1 MKYISFN
8 IPKCFLYLILI
19 AITRTITDYIR
30 NYGKRY
36 FNFAIFRLFLMFTG
50 YLSVIVFYLIQK
62 KILNKQFNE
71 NNYSLILEETNII
84 NERYKYLKFFL
95 FFITLLTFLSK
106 LNWSSILYNYKMLKV
121 DQIFIQ
127 LLGDLVLFSSYIFA
141 EKYLLEMNTYRHHYL
156 AIGLNILSFIIITIY
171 FIFKIQWRYFT
182 FIPFICV
189 ILITFESKFIES
201 IAYTIPKKLNHDY
214 FINMNYILIIEGII
228 GIIFCFIFD
237 FIYSNIF
244 QYDINFYTRI
254 YNLVDNKSEFVIL
267 VISYLIFICILNILM
282 FKVIE
287 ETKPSY
293 LAISSGFTNLF
304 IQISHYIQNKFFKQK
319 FQNELNT
326 ITIIFNF
333 FLFLSF
339 CIFSEF
345 ISLHFLGLDK
355 YTNEEISNRGKKD
368 TISFIND
375 ILPED
380 QESELGIS

>member
-19 AITRTITDYIR
+19 AITRTITDSIR
-30 NYGKRY
+30 YYGERY
-36 FNFAIFRLFLMFTG
+36 FKFAIFRLFLMFTG
-50 YLSVIVFYLIQK
+50 YLSVIAFYLIQK

-71 NNYSLILEETNII
+71 NNYSLISEETNII
-84 NERYKYLKFFL
+84 NKKYKYLKFLLYFV
-95 FFITLLTFLSK
+95 TLLTFFCE
-106 LNWSSILYNYKMLKV
+106 LNWSSLFYNYEMLKV
-121 DQIFIQ
+121 NEIFIR

-171 FIFKIQWRYFT
+171 FIFKIQWDYST
-182 FIPFICV
+182 LIPFICV

-228 GIIFCFIFD
+228 GIFYCFIFD

-244 QYDINFYTRI
+244 KYDINFYTRI
-254 YNLVDNKSEFVIL
+254 YNLIDNKSEFVIMI
-267 VISYLIFICILNILM
+267 ISYLIFICILNILI

-355 YTNEEISNRGKKD
+355 YTNEEISDRDKKD
-368 TISFIND
+368 TLAFIHD
-375 ILPED
+375 FLLEKEYI
-380 QESELGIS
+380 EL

>member
-1 MKYISFN
+1 MKYISFHL
-8 IPKCFLYLILI
+8 PKCFLYLILI

-30 NYGKRY
+30 HYGERY
-36 FNFAIFRLFLMFTG
+36 FKFAIFRLFLMFTG
-50 YLSVIVFYLIQK
+50 YLFAIVFYLIQK

-71 NNYSLILEETNII
+71 NNYSLISEETNII
-84 NERYKYLKFFL
+84 NKKYKYLQFLL
-95 FFITLLTFLSK
+95 FFITLLTFFCE
-106 LNWSSILYNYKMLKV
+106 LNWSSMLYNYEMLKV
-121 DQIFIQ
+121 NEIFIR

-171 FIFKIQWRYFT
+171 FIFKIQWDYST
-182 FIPFICV
+182 LIPFICV

-228 GIIFCFIFD
+228 GIFYCFIFD

-244 QYDINFYTRI
+244 KSDINFYTRI
-254 YNLVDNKSEFVIL
+254 YNLIDNKNEFVIMI
-267 VISYLIFICILNILM
+267 ISYLIFICILNILM

-304 IQISHYIQNKFFKQK
+304 LQISHYIHNKFFNQK
-319 FQNELNT
+319 
-326 ITIIFNF
+326 
-333 FLFLSF
+333 
-339 CIFSEF
+339 
-345 ISLHFLGLDK
+345 
-355 YTNEEISNRGKKD
+355 EIYHLTK
-368 TISFIND
+368 
-375 ILPED
+375 
-380 QESELGIS
+380 